1 MNIPK
6 YIPVEGEENKGLYRD
21 RDSNAIL
28 LKDDDVYDSYMS
40 SYNDRQRKKE
50 ELKTLQ
56 SEVHSLK
63 SDMSDI
69 KSLLLQLV
77 NKEKN

>member
-1 MNIPK
+1 MKVPK
-6 YIPVEGEENKGLYRD
+6 YIPVEGEENRGLYRD

-28 LKDDDVYDSYMS
+28 LKDSDVYDSYMA
-40 SYNDRQRKKE
+40 SYNERQRKKE
-50 ELKTLQ
+50 EMKTLQ
-56 SEVHSLK
+56 SEVNSLK